1 MTIFSVVLVLYLG
14 YLSINIKNKENF
26 FIKIITLYF
35 IFLIFI
41 NIGYFIRINEYLV
54 NYFDVIFIYMILMSY
69 VFFGNKIKIKKKL
82 LLFII
87 FFISIVFFGV
97 FLLVFLPPNF
107 KIIPRYLGT
116 TAITKVYPQLNFEVV
131 KRFILIILFS
141 LFIIIFKNVI
151 DNNRWKKII
160 NNLILFSKFYI
171 IFCYFELVFKEM
183 FNSNKLIILS
193 SDIFGINVSQHIDL
207 FERGGNYT
215 LQGLTR
221 EPSHLAIAIFVS
233 IYILLLSKRKDSE
246 KVFYLILGSFLLFMS
261 GSASGFMVIFILII
275 IFFLIISKPKKI
287 FIYGIITFGLMLLLI
302 NYVDFNYYLLRINR
316 VLDNKEP
323 RFITIIDNFQVFLK
337 SPVFGTGIGTTESYG
352 FISSA
357 LSNIGLVGFILWGC
371 IIFYG
376 TKIFNLRHL
385 IILLIVVG
393 FFVTS
398 GSIKD
403 LYSGTILIFIYSPYY
418 FFEKE
423 YFNYN
428 HIKINEQVEN
438 ISKN

>member
-1 MTIFSVVLVLYLG
+1 MTIFSFILILYLS

-41 NIGYFIRINEYLV
+41 NIGYFVRINEYLV

-107 KIIPRYLGT
+107 KIIPRYIGT

-151 DNNRWKKII
+151 DNNRWEKII

-171 IFCYFELVFKEM
+171 IFCYFELIGKAI

-193 SDIFGINVSQHIDL
+193 GNIFGKNVSQIDFL
-207 FERGGNYT
+207 FERGGRYA

-221 EPSHLAIAIFVS
+221 EPSHLAVAIFVS

-246 KVFYLILGSFLLFMS
+246 KIFYLILGSFLLFMS
-261 GSASGFMVIFILII
+261 GSAAGFMITFILII
-275 IFFLIISKPKKI
+275 MFFLVMNKPKKI
-287 FIYGIITFGLMLLLI
+287 FIYGIITFGLILFLI
-302 NYVDFNYYLLRINR
+302 NYVDFSYYLLRVNR
-316 VLDNKEP
+316 VLGGKES
-323 RFITIIDNFQVFLK
+323 RFITIIDSFQVFLK
-337 SPVFGTGIGTTESYG
+337 RPMFGIGIGTMESYG
-352 FISSA
+352 FVSSA

-376 TKIFNLRHL
+376 TKIFNLKHL

-398 GSIKD
+398 GNIKD

-418 FFEKE
+418 FFAKE
-423 YFNYN
+423 DYKSN
-428 HIKINEQVEN
+428 HVEIDAQVVG